1 MPSPNI
7 GTWLACSRPP
17 WSGVPICLAELP
29 SRHDRQLIFAW
40 TWIRVLNVVVVAAG
54 SDASS

>member
-1 MPSPNI
+1 MPSSNI
-7 GTWLACSRPP
+7 GTWLACRQAPLIWCANLSRGASESP
-17 WSGVPICLAELP
+17 
-29 SRHDRQLIFAW
+29 DRQLIFAW